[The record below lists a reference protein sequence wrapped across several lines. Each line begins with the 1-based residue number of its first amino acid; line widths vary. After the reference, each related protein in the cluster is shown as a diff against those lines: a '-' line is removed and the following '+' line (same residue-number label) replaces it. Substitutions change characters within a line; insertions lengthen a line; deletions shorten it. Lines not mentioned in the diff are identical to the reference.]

1 MDAIITVGGVLV
13 LIVGVWI
20 TVSVDRGRNRG

>member
-1 MDAIITVGGVLV
+1 MIGFLFWSFVFGLV

-20 TVSVDRGRNRG
+20 GKEIERGKY